1 MNRHTIALALF
12 ALSAPISAASAAS
25 YSAVPAS
32 PSADARI
39 IGRDIV
45 WRCGPDSCAGATES
59 SRPVV
64 LCQGLAKKA
73 GPIVKFVADGRTLSE
88 GELAACNASAK
99 PAKDAGAAALA
110 RAN

>member
-1 MNRHTIALALF
+1 MNRYTIAFALF
-12 ALSAPISAASAAS
+12 ALSAPIGAASAAS
-25 YSAVPAS
+25 YSAMPAS

-59 SRPVV
+59 SRPLV
-64 LCQGLAKKA
+64 LCQGLVKKA
-73 GPIVKFVADGRTLSE
+73 GPIAKFVADGRALSE
-88 GELAACNASAK
+88 SELAACNASAK

>member
-1 MNRHTIALALF
+1 MNRHTIALALL
-12 ALSAPISAASAAS
+12 ALSAPIGAASAAS
-25 YSAVPAS
+25 YSAIPAS

-59 SRPVV
+59 SRPLV
-64 LCQGLAKKA
+64 LGQGLANKA
-73 GPIVKFVADGRTLSE
+73 GPIAKFVAAGRALSE
-88 GELAACNASAK
+88 SELAACNASAK